1 MVTFN
6 FNVRTRLGAFQLD
19 AQFEAG
25 NHITVLL
32 GPSGAGKT
40 TVFRHI
46 AGFIKPDEGSIQL
59 HGQMLADTTRHI
71 HLSAQERNLGYV
83 FQHHALFPH
92 LTVLQNVVY
101 GHPHSQGA
109 AAETEARG
117 WIERLGLT
125 GLEQNYP
132 ASLSGGERQRVALA
146 RALISRPQMLLL
158 DEPLSAVD
166 YTLRQAI
173 RGDLI
178 ALQRQ
183 LAIPMLIITHDL
195 SEALVMADQLVMMEQ
210 GRVTGSGTVQEMMA
224 RPQNQ
229 QWVQGLSA
237 SLAQQRVE

>member
-1 MVTFN
+1 V
-6 FNVRTRLGAFQLD
+6 
-19 AQFEAG
+19 
-25 NHITVLL
+25 
-32 GPSGAGKT
+32 
-40 TVFRHI
+40 
-46 AGFIKPDEGSIQL
+46 
-59 HGQMLADTTRHI
+59 
-71 HLSAQERNLGYV
+71 
-83 FQHHALFPH
+83 
-92 LTVLQNVVY
+92 QNVVY
-101 GHPHSQGA
+101 GHPHSPGA
-109 AAETEARG
+109 EAETEARG